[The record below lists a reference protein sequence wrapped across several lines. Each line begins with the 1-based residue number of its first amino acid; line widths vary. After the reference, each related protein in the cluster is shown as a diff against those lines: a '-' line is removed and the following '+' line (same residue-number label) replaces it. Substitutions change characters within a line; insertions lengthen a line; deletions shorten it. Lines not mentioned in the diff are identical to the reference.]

1 MAYISNN
8 ITDLI
13 GDTPLLELHRY
24 RENRGLAARIL
35 VKVEY
40 LNPAGS
46 VKDRI
51 AWALVRDGQERNLL
65 KPGGTIVDVTSG
77 NTGIGIAAVA
87 AAHGYKA
94 KFYASDNISPD
105 KFRLLEHYGAEV
117 VRIPNSYF
125 LAPDALEK
133 ITALIRSENPDAYF
147 TDQLA
152 NPINPR
158 THYTST
164 GPEIW
169 RDTEG
174 VVDAFVAG
182 VGTGGTI
189 SGTGRFLREKN
200 PNIWLAISEP
210 HVSTLPSEENPNPPE
225 IDGVHNVTEAE
236 AQQLPQNFDRDIVD
250 EIIALSP
257 ELAATT
263 ARALAREEGL
273 LAGTS
278 AGATLYAAT
287 EIARRPSFA
296 GKTIVAVLPDSGERY
311 LNAAAFLATANGAT
325 GVNTAEPVLSEASE
339 I

>member
-1 MAYISNN
+1 MATINN
-8 ITDLI
+8 SITDLI
-13 GDTPLLELHRY
+13 GNTPLLELHRY
-24 RENRGLAARIL
+24 RQNRDLSARIL

-51 AWALVRDGQERNLL
+51 AWSLIRDAQERNLL

-77 NTGIGIAAVA
+77 NTGIGLAAVA

-117 VRIPNSYF
+117 VRVPNSFF

-133 ITALIRSENPDAYF
+133 ITEIIRKENPDAYF

-152 NPINPR
+152 NPANPQ
-158 THYTST
+158 THYKTT

-169 RDTEG
+169 RDTDG
-174 VVDAFVAG
+174 VIDAFVAG

-189 SGTGRFLREKN
+189 SGAGRYLKEKN
-200 PNIWLAISEP
+200 PDIWLTISEP
-210 HVSTLPSEENPNPPE
+210 DVSTLPTDENPNPPE

-236 AQQLPQNFDRDIVD
+236 PQQLPQNFDRDIVD
-250 EIIALSP
+250 EIIPLSP
-257 ELAATT
+257 EQAAIT

-287 EIARRPSFA
+287 IIASRPDFV

-311 LNAAAFLATANGAT
+311 LNATAFLATT
-325 GVNTAEPVLSEASE
+325 ESVD
-339 I
+339 